1 MAWRTGL
8 VLLFCW
14 FVASCGTSQSPAEV
28 VILNGSIYTGNDLDP
43 QAEAL
48 AVTGE
53 RIVFVGSEEEVQGY
67 VGADT
72 QVIDLE
78 GNAAFPGF
86 TDSHYHLSGVGS
98 RERTLN
104 LEGTSS
110 LADFLVRLAAVIES
124 REPGQWVTGR
134 GWIEAQW
141 PEPVFPTRRDLDT
154 VSPDNPVYLVRAD
167 GHGGVANSEAIR
179 IAGVTAST
187 LTPFGGEILKDSDG
201 LLHGMFLD
209 AAQALIGDH
218 IPSTTE
224 SDQVSNLEVGIRTAL
239 REGWTSVHIPGGS
252 LADLERL
259 KRLYESGSAKL
270 RVYYAVR
277 GPGLDADRLLED
289 GAQIGLYGNRLT
301 VRSIKVTVD
310 GALGS
315 RGAWLLAPYAD
326 YDGEGFPTQD
336 FDQVQ
341 AMVEV
346 GLRRGVQVMIHAIGD
361 RANREVIDMYER
373 AQEEVPA
380 EERTVSDPRLR
391 IEHAQILHADDIPR
405 LSEVG
410 IIASMEPSHAITDL
424 HFAPSRLGSER
435 LGGAYAWRDIIDS
448 GVIIAGG
455 SDAPVERGDPR
466 IEFYAAVT
474 RKDLTG
480 FQGTDWHPEQRVSR
494 EEALR
499 MFTIW
504 AAYAAFE
511 EDIRGSLEVGKL
523 ADLTVFSSNIMT
535 VPEEEILGA
544 ETVMTIVGGEVV
556 YRRTE

>member
-391 IEHAQILHADDIPR
+391 IEHAQILHADDIHVCLKLESSLR
-405 LSEVG
+405 
-410 IIASMEPSHAITDL
+410 
-424 HFAPSRLGSER
+424 
-435 LGGAYAWRDIIDS
+435 WN
-448 GVIIAGG
+448 
-455 SDAPVERGDPR
+455 
-466 IEFYAAVT
+466 
-474 RKDLTG
+474 
-480 FQGTDWHPEQRVSR
+480 
-494 EEALR
+494 LR
-499 MFTIW
+499 MPLPIYISPPHDWVASVLVGRMRGGTSLI
-504 AAYAAFE
+504 AASSSRVAAMH
-511 EDIRGSLEVGKL
+511 L
-523 ADLTVFSSNIMT
+523 SN
-535 VPEEEILGA
+535 VEILGSSS
-544 ETVMTIVGGEVV
+544 MPQLPGRI
-556 YRRTE
+556 

>member
-1 MAWRTGL
+1 MAWRATL
-8 VLLFCW
+8 IVLFCS
-14 FVASCGTSQSPAEV
+14 VVTSCGTFQSPAEV
-28 VILNGSIYTGNDLDP
+28 VIRNGMIYTGNDLE
-43 QAEAL
+43 QRAQAL
-48 AVTGE
+48 AVTGG
-53 RIVFVGSEEEVQGY
+53 RIVFVGSEEEVQDYFGS
-67 VGADT
+67 GT

-78 GNAAFPGF
+78 GNTAFPGF

-110 LADFLVRLAAVIES
+110 LEDFLARLAAAIES
-124 REPGQWVTGR
+124 RDPGEWVTGR

-141 PEPVFPTRRDLDT
+141 PEPVFPTRGDLDT

-187 LTPFGGEILKDSDG
+187 PNPFGGEILKDSDG
-201 LLHGMFLD
+201 QLHGMFLD
-209 AAQALIGDH
+209 AAQALIGVH
-218 IPSTTE
+218 IPSATE
-224 SDQVSNLEVGIRTAL
+224 SDRVSNLEVGIATAL

-259 KRLYESGSAKL
+259 KRLYDGGDAKL

-277 GPGLDADRLLED
+277 GPGDDANRLLED
-289 GAQIGLYGNRLT
+289 GAEIGLYGNRLT
-301 VRSIKVTVD
+301 MRSIKVTVD

-326 YDGEGFPTQD
+326 YEGTGFPTQD

-341 AMVEV
+341 AMVEA
-346 GLRRGVQVMIHAIGD
+346 GPRRGIQVMTHAIGD

-373 AQEEVPA
+373 AQEAVPA
-380 EERTVSDPRLR
+380 GERTVSEPRLR
-391 IEHAQILHADDIPR
+391 IEHAQILHPDDIPR

-410 IIASMEPSHAITDL
+410 IVASMEPSHAITDL
-424 HFAPSRLGSER
+424 HFAPSRLGCER
-435 LGGAYAWRDIIDS
+435 LGGAYAWRDLIDS

-455 SDAPVERGDPR
+455 SDAPVERGDPQ
-466 IEFYAAVT
+466 IEFYAAVA

-480 FQGTDWHPEQRVSR
+480 FQGADWHPEQRVSR
-494 EEALR
+494 EEALK

-523 ADLTVFSSNIMT
+523 ADLTVFSANIMT

-556 YRRTE
+556 YRRNQ